1 MVTGIVLAILGLF
14 FIAMSIF
21 ATGVRG
27 ALSRQP
33 SIPPTRTHR
42 VIFFLV
48 GVAAFVKGL
57 RMLLG

>member
-1 MVTGIVLAILGLF
+1 MFTSIGLAALGLF
-14 FIAMSIF
+14 FIVMSFI

-27 ALSRQP
+27 AFSRQP
-33 SIPPTRTHR
+33 GIPPTRTHR

-57 RMLLG
+57 RMLFG